1 MTDKLKDF
9 FNKIFK
15 RDKKITEEEAENS
28 RAAAKD
34 RLHIVL
40 MQDRANISADFLDL
54 MREEIIEVIKKYIV
68 VNEKEIDVRLTHS
81 VQEDGTPNPPSLYA
95 NIPIVNIRNDM
106 KARSEAEKKE
116 LEKEEKLEKKSK
128 KETDKDKEKEKN
140 LDKEKTNNLKIE
152 QDEKINIII
161 DKAEEVKKE
170 AKKEAKKEVKKEE
183 KNEKE
188 KQTEDKEKKK

>member
-1 MTDKLKDF
+1 MFEKMTGF

-15 RDKKITEEEAENS
+15 KEKRITEEEAENS

-68 VNEKEIDVRLTHS
+68 VDEKEIDVRLTHS

-95 NIPIVNIRNDM
+95 NIPILNIRNDM
-106 KARSEAEKKE
+106 KAKTEEEKRQLEKKDKQI
-116 LEKEEKLEKKSK
+116 KEEKTKEIKKEEIKKEEKKDE
-128 KETDKDKEKEKN
+128 KETD
-140 LDKEKTNNLKIE
+140 
-152 QDEKINIII
+152 KINIII
-161 DKAEEVKKE
+161 DKA
-170 AKKEAKKEVKKEE
+170 KEVKEEVSKEINKE
-183 KNEKE
+183 E
-188 KQTEDKEKKK
+188 KQTEEKVKKK

>member
-1 MTDKLKDF
+1 MLNKIKEF
-9 FNKIFK
+9 FNKIL
-15 RDKKITEEEAENS
+15 KKENKVTEEEAENS

-54 MREEIIEVIKKYIV
+54 MREEIVEVIKKYIV

-106 KARSEAEKKE
+106 KARTEAEKKE
-116 LEKEEKLEKKSK
+116 EEK
-128 KETDKDKEKEKN
+128 KEKN
-140 LDKEKTNNLKIE
+140 KEKS
-152 QDEKINIII
+152 
-161 DKAEEVKKE
+161 KE
-170 AKKEAKKEVKKEE
+170 SIKNEE
-183 KNEKE
+183 KE
-188 KQTEDKEKKK
+188 

>member
-1 MTDKLKDF
+1 MLNKIKDF
-9 FNKIFK
+9 FNRILKK
-15 RDKKITEEEAENS
+15 EKKITEEEAENS

-106 KARSEAEKKE
+106 KARTEEEKIEEEKIE
-116 LEKEEKLEKKSK
+116 KSKKSIKKEEKESEKDNKNK
-128 KETDKDKEKEKN
+128 KN
-140 LDKEKTNNLKIE
+140 KTNIDE
-152 QDEKINIII
+152 DEKINIII
-161 DKAEEVKKE
+161 DKAEEIKN
-170 AKKEAKKEVKKEE
+170 EVNQEE
-183 KNEKE
+183 KLGKE
-188 KQTEDKEKKK
+188 KNKNENNKTEEKEKKK

>member
-1 MTDKLKDF
+1 MTNKVKDF
-9 FNKIFK
+9 FNKIFNKNK
-15 RDKKITEEEAENS
+15 RISEEEAENS

-106 KARSEAEKKE
+106 KARSETEKKE
-116 LEKEEKLEKKSK
+116 LEKSEKKSK
-128 KETDKDKEKEKN
+128 KQEEKEK
-140 LDKEKTNNLKIE
+140 KEKDKKEEL
-152 QDEKINIII
+152 QDEEKINIII
-161 DKAEEVKKE
+161 DKAKEVKKE
-170 AKKEAKKEVKKEE
+170 AKKEEKIKKQDKQEKQE
-183 KNEKE
+183 KNK
-188 KQTEDKEKKK
+188 KTEEKEKKK

>member
-1 MTDKLKDF
+1 MVNKIKDL
-9 FNKIFK
+9 FNKILKKEK
-15 RDKKITEEEAENS
+15 RITEEEAENS

-106 KARSEAEKKE
+106 KARTETEKKE
-116 LEKEEKLEKKSK
+116 DKKEEKLEKKN
-128 KETDKDKEKEKN
+128 KEKEKELEKN
-140 LDKEKTNNLKIE
+140 KQEKNKQEKEE
-152 QDEKINIII
+152 EEKINIII
-161 DKAEEVKKE
+161 DKAEEVKNE
-170 AKKEAKKEVKKEE
+170 AKKSSTELNNKTKDKEE
-183 KNEKE
+183 KK
-188 KQTEDKEKKK
+188 